1 MNSSHSTLSASHTA
15 HTAPCAISDM
25 PNVQMAIH
33 SAKHTAKS
41 ATHTGYSYTKAKH
54 QGYAPG
60 HQGQAR
66 RLTQCH
72 GFARG
77 RGCVC
82 VHRVLL
88 TRMRCVALSPSWSH
102 FGPSSRR
109 ATSISACLLPCAFV
123 FSQRPSVY
131 CPAGCECSWLRDQR
145 AHAVRDERG
154 VCAGQDGL
162 RTSAAPTTAPPTSAS
177 RMQPHMRPDHRR
189 DCRGAA
195 WSPACLR
202 SGRNVATIGGLAP
215 PSAALCALRPV
226 A

>member
-1 MNSSHSTLSASHTA
+1 M
-15 HTAPCAISDM
+15 CDI
-25 PNVQMAIH
+25 
-33 SAKHTAKS
+33 
-41 ATHTGYSYTKAKH
+41 
-54 QGYAPG
+54 GYAKRANGDTQRKAHSQKRDP
-60 HQGQAR
+60 HRLQLHEGQAP
-66 RLTQCH
+66 RLCARAPRPSTQTDTVSWI
-72 GFARG
+72 ARG
-77 RGCVC
+77 RGC

-109 ATSISACLLPCAFV
+109 ATSIPACLLPCAFV